1 MAVIHATAQSFEKLI
16 SQGTVLAD
24 FWAGWCAPCRMQGPI
39 IDELDRELDGKVTF
53 VKVNVDDYPE
63 LARKYRVLS
72 IPMLVL
78 FRNGEAED
86 VAVGL
91 QSAEQLRRFIG

>member
-1 MAVIHATAQSFEKLI
+1 MAVIHATEQSFEKLI
-16 SQGTVLAD
+16 SQGTVLVD
-24 FWAGWCAPCRMQGPI
+24 FWASWCAPCRMQSSI

-63 LARKYRVLS
+63 ISRKYRVLS

-78 FRNGEAED
+78 FKDGEAED

-91 QSAEQLRRFIG
+91 QSLETLRKFVE

>member
-1 MAVIHATAQSFEKLI
+1 MAVIHATEQSFEKLI
-16 SQGTVLAD
+16 SQGTVLVD
-24 FWAGWCAPCRMQGPI
+24 FWASWCAPCRMQSSV

-63 LARKYRVLS
+63 ISRKYRVLS

-78 FRNGEAED
+78 FKDGEVKD

-91 QSAEQLRRFIG
+91 QSLETLRKFVE

>member
-24 FWAGWCAPCRMQGPI
+24 FWAGWCGPCKMQGPI

-53 VKVNVDDYPE
+53 LKVNVDDYPE
-63 LARKYRVLS
+63 LSRKYRVLS

-78 FRNGEAED
+78 FKDGEVKD

-91 QSAEQLRRFIG
+91 QSLETLRKFVE

>member
-1 MAVIHATAQSFEKLI
+1 MAVIHATEQSFEKLI
-16 SQGTVLAD
+16 SQGTVLVD
-24 FWAGWCAPCRMQGPI
+24 FWASWCGPCKMQGPI

-63 LARKYRVLS
+63 ISRKYRVLS

-78 FRNGEAED
+78 FKDGEVKD

-91 QSAEQLRRFIG
+91 QSIEKLRKFVE

>member
-1 MAVIHATAQSFEKLI
+1 MAVIHATAQSFDRLI
-16 SQGTVLAD
+16 SHGTVLVD
-24 FWAGWCAPCRMQGPI
+24 FWAGWCAPCRMQSSV

-63 LARKYRVLS
+63 LSRKYRVLS

-78 FRNGEAED
+78 FRDGEAED

-91 QSAEQLRRFIG
+91 QSAEQLRKFIG

>member
-1 MAVIHATAQSFEKLI
+1 MAVIHATEQSFEKLI
-16 SQGTVLAD
+16 SQGTVLVD
-24 FWAGWCAPCRMQGPI
+24 FWASWCGPCKMQGPI

-63 LARKYRVLS
+63 LSRKYRVLS

-78 FRNGEAED
+78 FKDGEVKD

-91 QSAEQLRRFIG
+91 QSLETLRKFVE